1 MTTKVHS
8 QTEQPPRDKV
18 RDSWLVKVIRQLCQW
33 ALCLERKPISLE
45 TELTKVIVIVALHHS
60 SLITINAL
68 NDLRNKF
75 NKIHYPTS
83 DESVFQNTIS
93 HP

>member
-18 RDSWLVKVIRQLCQW
+18 RDSWLVKVIRQLCRW
-33 ALCLERKPISLE
+33 ILCLERKPI
-45 TELTKVIVIVALHHS
+45 ELTIVIVIVALHHRS
-60 SLITINAL
+60 PIITNAL
-68 NDLRNKF
+68 NDLNNEF